1 MSPGHFP
8 DGGVIGYMSKENPAI
23 TALLNNLPTP
33 RRRGPAKQSVKA
45 TKAGSDSNGLDRR
58 NQIYFFA
65 ARLFCEKGYDATSMS
80 DIAEATGITKAGVY
94 HFIPGGK
101 KDLLFAIMS
110 YGMDK
115 LDRAVIEPTQ
125 SIADP
130 EQRLRAIITNH
141 VRLVT
146 AGSTD
151 EGFNPIT
158 VVVDEV
164 AGLSAA
170 HRRKIDLRK
179 RVYVDLVRH
188 TLEQLKDQ
196 GKLKDVD
203 VTVVAFS
210 LLGMI
215 LWLARWYRP
224 DGRLTGEQMAEE
236 ICKMALGGI
245 MRPAVAHAHS

>member
-1 MSPGHFP
+1 
-8 DGGVIGYMSKENPAI
+8 MSKEMPAI
-23 TALLNNLPTP
+23 TALL
-33 RRRGPAKQSVKA
+33 
-45 TKAGSDSNGLDRR
+45 SNGRGTRRNRQSTESSERATSGPSDLNELDRL

-80 DIAEATGITKAGVY
+80 AIAEATGITKAGVY

-110 YGMDK
+110 YG
-115 LDRAVIEPTQ
+115 LDRLDRVVIEPVQT
-125 SIADP
+125 IEDA
-130 EQRLRAIITNH
+130 EERLRAIITNH
-141 VRLVT
+141 VKLIT
-146 AGSTD
+146 HGSTE
-151 EGFNPIT
+151 EGFNPVT

-164 AGLSAA
+164 AGLSPA
-170 HRRKIDLRK
+170 HRAKIDQRK
-179 RVYVDLVRH
+179 RVYVDLIRK
-188 TLEQLKDQ
+188 TLEELKEQ
-196 GKLKDVD
+196 GKLKEVD

-224 DGRLTGEQMAEE
+224 DGRLTGDQMVDE

-245 MRPAVAHAHS
+245 MRQ

>member
-1 MSPGHFP
+1 
-8 DGGVIGYMSKENPAI
+8 MSKEIPAI
-23 TALLNNLPTP
+23 TALLSNDPGT
-33 RRRGPAKQSVKA
+33 RRRKQTQGNSERATTGP
-45 TKAGSDSNGLDRR
+45 SDLNELDRL

-80 DIAEATGITKAGVY
+80 AIAEATGITKAGVY

-110 YGMDK
+110 YGLDR
-115 LDRAVIEPTQ
+115 LDRAVIEPVR
-125 SIADP
+125 SIEDA
-130 EQRLRAIITNH
+130 EERLRAIITNH
-141 VRLVT
+141 VKLVT
-146 AGSTD
+146 HGST
-151 EGFNPIT
+151 EQGFNPVT

-164 AGLSAA
+164 AGLSPA
-170 HRRKIDLRK
+170 HKARINQRK
-179 RVYVDLVRH
+179 RVYVDLIRQ
-188 TLEQLKDQ
+188 TLEELREQ

-210 LLGMI
+210 LLGMV

-224 DGRLTGEQMAEE
+224 NGRLTGDQMADE

-245 MRPAVAHAHS
+245 MRQ

>member
-1 MSPGHFP
+1 
-8 DGGVIGYMSKENPAI
+8 MSKEIPAI
-23 TALLNNLPTP
+23 TALLSNGRGT
-33 RRRGPAKQSVKA
+33 RRRRQSTESSETPANGP
-45 TKAGSDSNGLDRR
+45 SDLNELDRL

-80 DIAEATGITKAGVY
+80 AIAEATGITKAGVY

-110 YGMDK
+110 YG
-115 LDRAVIEPTQ
+115 LDRLDRVVIEPVQT
-125 SIADP
+125 IEDA
-130 EQRLRAIITNH
+130 EERLRAIITNH
-141 VRLVT
+141 VKLIT
-146 AGSTD
+146 HGSTE
-151 EGFNPIT
+151 EGFNPVT

-164 AGLSAA
+164 AGLSPE
-170 HRRKIDLRK
+170 HRAKINQRK
-179 RVYVDLVRH
+179 RVYVDLIRK
-188 TLEQLKDQ
+188 TLEELREQ
-196 GKLKDVD
+196 GKLKEVD

-224 DGRLTGEQMAEE
+224 DGRLTGDQMVDQ

-245 MRPAVAHAHS
+245 MRQ